1 MKKIINKLE
10 DAFVN
15 AVFFAKKYMLAF
27 LVPPVVLDV
36 LLIGAYFL
44 FGWENYW
51 VINSV
56 FVVNF
61 IALAA
66 VAIVVI
72 AWIMCAVHD
81 VYTSVHSAAKKH
93 TK

>member
-1 MKKIINKLE
+1 MKKIIKLE

-15 AVFFAKKYMLAF
+15 AVFFAKQHMLTF
-27 LVPPVVLDV
+27 LIPPVVLDA
-36 LLIGAYFL
+36 LLIGAYLL

-51 VINSV
+51 VINPV
-56 FVVNF
+56 FVINF

-81 VYTSVHSAAKKH
+81 VYTTVRSVAKKH

>member
-10 DAFVN
+10 DAFVS
-15 AVFFAKKYMLAF
+15 AVFFAKKHMLAF

-51 VINSV
+51 VINPV

-66 VAIVVI
+66 IALVVI
-72 AWIMCAVHD
+72 AWMICAVHD
-81 VYTSVHSAAKKH
+81 VYAAVRSAAK